1 MSDGTR
7 KPPVG
12 RLVIK
17 CKESGQRY
25 ELGCLWANRFSDGG
39 NYDVS
44 FYKSDETRPEGQMDR
59 MSLSTFAERGGPE
72 NYFVSHWTTKRRD
85 EPAQGFEK
93 GDAPF

>member
-1 MSDGTR
+1 MSEGGR

-25 ELGCLWANRFSDGG
+25 ELGCLWANRFSDSG

-44 FYKSDETRPEGQMDR
+44 FYKQDEDRPDGQMNR

-85 EPAQGFEK
+85 EPGNSSDK
-93 GDAPF
+93 GDTPF